1 MVDQGIITGPKLT
14 EHVELEA
21 KYTPG
26 YLAPWKFNHWFDT
39 TTEEK
44 GLALPFD
51 SANYGAKPQGGR
63 GSWAF
68 SNDTAPLGS
77 GRDSLEYAKKLYQPA
92 RGPGTISP
100 RAVRVPPPTTGRGR
114 AAPILT
120 PTTGPSLL

>member
-1 MVDQGIITGPKLT
+1 M
-14 EHVELEA
+14 ELEA

-77 GRDSLEYAKKLYQPA
+77 GRDSLEYAKKLFEPEL
-92 RGPGTISP
+92 GP
-100 RAVRVPPPTTGRGR
+100 RATTGGGR
-114 AAPILT
+114 AAATPA
-120 PTTGPSLL
+120 PTTASIPLLPRTR